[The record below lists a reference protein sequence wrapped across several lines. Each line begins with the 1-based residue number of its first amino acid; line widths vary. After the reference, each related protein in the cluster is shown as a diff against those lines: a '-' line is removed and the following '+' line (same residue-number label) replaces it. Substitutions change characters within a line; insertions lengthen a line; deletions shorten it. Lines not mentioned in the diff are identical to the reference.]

1 MADFKVGDRVSY
13 TASPQFTFTGT
24 IIAIDNSKFATSN
37 CIVDWDNCTT
47 GLYSPSSLSK
57 IEDNTLP
64 QTAGEHGNISATTS
78 HRKEAPCPGCSRM
91 NDIGVHSCWCCG
103 GKL

>member
-13 TASPQFTFTGT
+13 TASPQQTGT

-37 CIVDWDNCTT
+37 CITVDWDNCTT
-47 GLYSPSSLSK
+47 GIYSPSSLSK

-64 QTAGEHGNISATTS
+64 QTGGEH
-78 HRKEAPCPGCSRM
+78 
-91 NDIGVHSCWCCG
+91 
-103 GKL
+103 